1 MPVFQRIESIL
12 DKQLGFKRRG
22 GKNFKS
28 LKWYV
33 INECHG

>member
-12 DKQLGFKRRG
+12 DKQLGLKRRG